1 MRLGTSIRRP
11 EAFASTLAAV
21 ALVVA
26 VASPAPAQLVSVVP
40 NPTVTGPI
48 PGVTPGDPSHNY
60 PFFATDVDLASRGYI
75 EQEFFI
81 EGTAA
86 GAAYRSRIVVRR
98 PASPLAFN
106 GTAVVEWYNV

>member
-1 MRLGTSIRRP
+1 MKRCH
-11 EAFASTLAAV
+11 ASSRSRMLHAALFAV
-21 ALVVA
+21 AISSFAATVA
-26 VASPAPAQLVSVVP
+26 AVVP

-81 EGTAA
+81 EG
-86 GAAYRSRIVVRR
+86 SRPSR
-98 PASPLAFN
+98 AS
-106 GTAVVEWYNV
+106 VWR